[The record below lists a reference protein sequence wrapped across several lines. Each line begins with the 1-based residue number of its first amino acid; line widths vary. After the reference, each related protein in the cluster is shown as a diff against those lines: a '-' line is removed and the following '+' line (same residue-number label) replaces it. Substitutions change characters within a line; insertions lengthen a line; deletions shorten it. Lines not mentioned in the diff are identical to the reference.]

1 MNRFGKLILVTLL
14 LCGLVG
20 CALNQPIRY
29 KTSDITPST
38 VTQLKD
44 VALSVESFAD
54 NRRSVSENESVFF
67 ATRDTWIGGKIV
79 SVEGRDTWIPGTRVC
94 INSEEHYNKEPV
106 AKQITAAIAAHLKQR
121 GAFKDVLVDSKTS
134 ADFQLQG
141 AIRQFYGQ
149 QNFSYA
155 KASLSQL
162 GLTGAI
168 ASMWMKSQGIIK
180 IEFTDLKLVDK
191 NGTLVR
197 TLKDVSKTFEGQF
210 PVDAYCWQ
218 IYWNTNLKLKEVIDA
233 LADEIEKNLS
243 ESIAKKSE
251 LKDLSHNK

>member
-1 MNRFGKLILVTLL
+1 MNRFGKLILVSLL
-14 LCGLVG
+14 LGGLVG

-44 VALSVESFAD
+44 VTLSIELFAD
-54 NRRSVSENESVFF
+54 NRRSVIENEIVFF
-67 ATRDTWIGGKIV
+67 ATRDTWTRSKIV
-79 SVEGRDTWIPGTRVC
+79 SAEGRDTWIRGKRVC
-94 INSEEHYNKEPV
+94 INSEDHYNKEPA

-121 GAFKDVLVDSKTS
+121 GAFKDVSVDSKTS

-149 QNFSYA
+149 QNFSYS
-155 KASLSQL
+155 KAALSQL

-180 IEFTDLKLVDK
+180 IEFTDLRLVDK

-197 TLKDVSKTFEGQF
+197 MLKDVNKTFEGQF

-218 IYWNTNLKLKEVIDA
+218 IYWNTNLKLKEVVDA
-233 LADEIEKNLS
+233 LADDIEKNLG
-243 ESIAKKSE
+243 EHCQK
-251 LKDLSHNK
+251 